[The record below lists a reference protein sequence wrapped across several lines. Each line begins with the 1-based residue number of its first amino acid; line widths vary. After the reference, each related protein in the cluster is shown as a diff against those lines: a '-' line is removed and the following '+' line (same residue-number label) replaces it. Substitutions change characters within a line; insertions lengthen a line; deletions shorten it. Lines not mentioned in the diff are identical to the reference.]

1 MTDHDSSKANL
12 PFIVLVVSIATIGG
26 FMFGYDSGVINGT
39 QKGLAAA
46 FHLTDAGVGLAV
58 SAILLGCAAGAFS
71 AGRLSDIWG
80 RRKVMVFAAMM
91 FLISALAAGAA
102 PSAVVFFIARFLGG
116 LGVGAASV
124 LCPAYISE
132 VVPARI
138 RGRLSS
144 VQQVMIITGITGAFV
159 ANYWLATSAG
169 GSTVTF
175 WWGYTAWRWMF
186 WMQSVPAS
194 VFLFTL
200 LLIPESPR
208 YLVARGRLAEAEAVL
223 AKVSGAAEAARKVIE
238 IRNSLAENHRP
249 RFSDLKDPKTGRWR
263 RIVWVGIGLATL
275 QQLIGINV
283 IYYYSAALWQTVGF
297 TESDA
302 LKINILSGSVSIAGC
317 LLTIFLIDRIG
328 RKPLM
333 LIGSTGIALTLAV
346 VTACFSSGT
355 LGPGG
360 ALKLSGPVG
369 LTALIAANLYT
380 FLFNIS
386 WGPIMWVL
394 LGEMFPNQIRGSAL
408 AVSGAAQWISNFA
421 ISSSFPWL
429 AANIGL
435 SVTYGFYT
443 ACGIFA
449 IVFVVK
455 MVHETRGTEL
465 EAMTG

>member
-1 MTDHDSSKANL
+1 MSMMTYREALNQAMREEMHRDEN
-12 PFIVLVVSIATIGG
+12 IVLMGEEVGFYNGAYKVS
-26 FMFGYDSGVINGT
+26 
-39 QKGLAAA
+39 KGLLDE
-46 FHLTDAGVGLAV
+46 FGPIRVLDTP
-58 SAILLGCAAGAFS
+58 ITELGFT
-71 AGRLSDIWG
+71 
-80 RRKVMVFAAMM
+80 
-91 FLISALAAGAA
+91 
-102 PSAVVFFIARFLGG
+102 G

-132 VVPARI
+132 VTPANI

-144 VQQVMIITGITGAFV
+144 VQQVMIITGITGAFI

-175 WWGYTAWRWMF
+175 WLGYTAWRWMF
-186 WMQSVPAS
+186 WMQSIPAS
-194 VFLFTL
+194 VFLVTL

-208 YLVARGRLAEAEAVL
+208 YLVAKGRFAEAEAVL
-223 AKVSGAAEAARKVIE
+223 AKVSGAAEAAKKTAE
-238 IRNSLAENHRP
+238 IRASLAGDHKP
-249 RFSDLKDPKTGRWR
+249 RFSDLKDPKTGHWR

-275 QQLIGINV
+275 QQFIGINV
-283 IYYYSAALWQTVGF
+283 IYYYSAALWQSVGF

-302 LKINILSGSVSIAGC
+302 LKINILSGSISIAGC
-317 LLTIFLIDRIG
+317 LLTIFLIDKIG

-333 LIGSTGIALTLAV
+333 VVGSTGIAVTLAV
-346 VTACFSSGT
+346 VTVCFSTGT
-355 LGPGG
+355 LGAGG
-360 ALKLSGPVG
+360 VLKLSGPAGV
-369 LTALIAANLYT
+369 TALIAANLYT

-429 AANIGL
+429 AKNIGL
-435 SVTYGFYT
+435 SVTYGLYT
-443 ACGIFA
+443 ACGVLA
-449 IVFVVK
+449 IVFVLK